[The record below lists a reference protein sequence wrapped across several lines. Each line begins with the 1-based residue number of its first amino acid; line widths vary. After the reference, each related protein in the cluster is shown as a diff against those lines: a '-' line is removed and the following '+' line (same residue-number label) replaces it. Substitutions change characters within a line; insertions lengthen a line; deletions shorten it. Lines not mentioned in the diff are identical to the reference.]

1 MEATGHGTPSHPP
14 GRLQRIHQRQN
25 GTLHHFPVE
34 RSTYPSCQGI
44 LSPRPS
50 TAGHNAASPST
61 SPLPSRHRPALQVP
75 GCPVP
80 PGNAARHA
88 VPLCVVSEL
97 GGGSS
102 TPRPKLP
109 PFHHANARKPGT
121 WTRKPAKTR
130 QQPPS
135 CPPPA
140 TAILPASSPC
150 PLIARCWPFKA
161 QHSISFIPA
170 PKPAEWGSC
179 ESHMTHSAFCNVA
192 IKKEFPAAAIA
203 LQPCRQP
210 APPLVR
216 FASVGNATLQ

>member
-1 MEATGHGTPSHPP
+1 M
-14 GRLQRIHQRQN
+14 
-25 GTLHHFPVE
+25 E
-34 RSTYPSCQGI
+34 RSTIS
-44 LSPRPS
+44 RW
-50 TAGHNAASPST
+50 NV
-61 SPLPSRHRPALQVP
+61 PLIFHARTFLLPALPQQDMTPSQP
-75 GCPVP
+75 GNKPIFLLVP
-80 PGNAARHA
+80 PYHPSFRPPSSHRENTACHA
-88 VPLCVVSEL
+88 VPLCVVSER
-97 GGGSS
+97 GRGSS
-102 TPRPKLP
+102 TPRSKLLP
-109 PFHHANARKPGT
+109 CRHANARKPGT

-150 PLIARCWPFKA
+150 PLIARCWPFKV